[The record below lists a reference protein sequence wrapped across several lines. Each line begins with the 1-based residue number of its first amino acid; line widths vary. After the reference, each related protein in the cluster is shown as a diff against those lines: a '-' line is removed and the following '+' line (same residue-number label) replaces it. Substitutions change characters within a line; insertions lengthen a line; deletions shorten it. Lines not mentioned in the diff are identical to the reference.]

1 MTPILPPI
9 LTDLAT
15 FALNPPPIF
24 RRFPISSLS
33 PLLEDLCEPI
43 NMKIEDLASLS
54 IFSCALEAAKGR
66 DNAPARSKIFA
77 RFFILIQK
85 VKKASYINIVVMEKM
100 IVMKIKDIR
109 YHVVL
114 LLFLISLI
122 SSIMLSV
129 TPVSVICDVSSGCEV
144 VHYSQYNYT
153 FGMQNSYY
161 GVVIFTLLIL
171 LTLSHLIN
179 PSQNKKALI
188 NLSIVGGSL
197 MA

>member
-24 RRFPISSLS
+24 RRFPYPSLS

-85 VKKASYINIVVMEKM
+85 VKKASYINI
-100 IVMKIKDIR
+100 IVMKNLFKMKNIT
-109 YHVVL
+109 YHIIL
-114 LLFLISLI
+114 ALFLVSL
-122 SSIMLSV
+122 
-129 TPVSVICDVSSGCEV
+129 
-144 VHYSQYNYT
+144 
-153 FGMQNSYY
+153 
-161 GVVIFTLLIL
+161 
-171 LTLSHLIN
+171 
-179 PSQNKKALI
+179 
-188 NLSIVGGSL
+188 
-197 MA
+197 